1 MHTYICLHHKYVRF
15 AYFMTTPTGSERV
28 DLVDCRSGL
37 ILPDVPAQ
45 QFWIGFE
52 NVRSRLRD
60 QATDEPM
67 LLKLKDWPPTE
78 DFSEKLPRRFED
90 IMQALPMGDYTR
102 RDGKLNM
109 VSRCVGECG
118 EGLCGGVWGGIVWES
133 VERDCVEECQRV
145 CVGDV
150 GMWRGVCCVCT
161 YVRMCL

>member
-1 MHTYICLHHKYVRF
+1 
-15 AYFMTTPTGSERV
+15 MTTPTGSERV

-109 VSRCVGECG
+109 VSRCVGSV
-118 EGLCGGVWGGIVWES
+118 GGVWGSIVGG
-133 VERDCVEECQRV
+133 CVRRNYVCREVSGEC
-145 CVGDV
+145 G
-150 GMWRGVCCVCT
+150 
-161 YVRMCL
+161 